1 MNRLIIIGNGFDLS
15 CDLKTGYHHFF
26 KVYLQKCILEN
37 KVSNLF
43 QWTSSISH
51 TNHFNVSEIS
61 TKEIL
66 DLYTKHKIYV
76 NATNDGLFASDLLQA
91 IKIENWVDIE
101 KIYFNC
107 ILKQLLRLQNG
118 AKLNFETRDDV
129 EEQVYEINKEFKI
142 LTDAFIEYLNKEVLN
157 NDLEIKNKFDENVR
171 KILFCDNYYSFQH
184 GDGYFHK
191 NNTLIL
197 NFNYTN
203 TLKEIKGNQ
212 LNTEIINLH
221 GDLSNIENNPVI
233 FGYGDY
239 NHEKYNELERAN
251 IQELLKNIKSNNY
264 LLTDNYKKLIHFL
277 ETGIV
282 QTEKGQSVTML
293 KNEFEVLVYGHS
305 CGLSDSN
312 ILKTIFNH
320 ENCKKIHV
328 AYFNDKDDYFKK
340 TIEIGRHFDSKEM
353 FLNKLQTFNEK
364 LKIPQNC
371 YVN

>member
-1 MNRLIIIGNGFDLS
+1 MQR
-15 CDLKTGYHHFF
+15 
-26 KVYLQKCILEN
+26 
-37 KVSNLF
+37 
-43 QWTSSISH
+43 
-51 TNHFNVSEIS
+51 
-61 TKEIL
+61 
-66 DLYTKHKIYV
+66 
-76 NATNDGLFASDLLQA
+76 NDGLFASDLLQA

-101 KIYFNC
+101 EIYFNC

-118 AKLNFETRDDV
+118 AQLNV
-129 EEQVYEINKEFKI
+129 EAREYVEQQAYEINREFKI
-142 LTDAFIEYLNKEVLN
+142 LTDVFIDYLK
-157 NDLEIKNKFDENVR
+157 NDLLKNDLKIKNKFDEKV
-171 KILFCDNYYSFQH
+171 KKLLFCDNYTTLQY
-184 GDGYFHK
+184 GEGYFHK

-203 TLKEIKGNQ
+203 TINKIKGNQ

-221 GDLSNIENNPVI
+221 GDLSNLENNPVI

-277 ETGIV
+277 DTGIV
-282 QTEKGQSVTML
+282 QTENGQSVTMFP
-293 KNEFEVLVYGHS
+293 NEFEVLIYGHS

-312 ILKTIFNH
+312 TLKTIFNH

-328 AYFNDKDDYFKK
+328 AYYEKKDDYFKK
-340 TIEIGRHFDSKEM
+340 TIEICRHFDSKEL

-364 LKIPQNC
+364 LKIPQNI
-371 YVN
+371 